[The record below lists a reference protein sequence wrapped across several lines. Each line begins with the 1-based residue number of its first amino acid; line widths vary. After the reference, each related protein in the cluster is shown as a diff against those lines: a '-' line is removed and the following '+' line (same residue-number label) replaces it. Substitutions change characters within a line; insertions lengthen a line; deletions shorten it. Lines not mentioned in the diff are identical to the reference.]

1 MAGSMKAPIVVVGLG
16 EMGGVFARGFLRT
29 GHPVFPVLRH
39 HATADLVD
47 EVPDPALVLIT
58 VGEDDLGEV
67 LARLPEAWRPRTGM
81 IQNELLPRD
90 WAEHGIERPTVAS
103 VWFEKKPGKPVKVII
118 PTPVAGPNAELVVD
132 ALAAIDIPAS
142 AISDAGLIDALVA
155 KNLYILTANIAG
167 LRTGG
172 TVSELWSEHRE
183 LAEPV
188 AAEVLEI
195 QEYLVGAPIDGEGA
209 VAGMMAAI
217 EADPDHGATG
227 RSAPSRLERAR
238 RHAAAA
244 GIATP
249 TLDAIAREQVPSNK

>member
-1 MAGSMKAPIVVVGLG
+1 MKAPIVVVGLG
-16 EMGGVFARGFLRT
+16 EMGGVFARGFLSN

-39 HATADLVD
+39 DATVDLVD
-47 EVPDPALVLIT
+47 EVSDPALVLIT
-58 VGEDDLGEV
+58 VGEEDLGEV
-67 LARLPEAWRPRTGM
+67 LARLPQAWRSRIGM

-90 WAEHGIERPTVAS
+90 WAKRGIERPTVAS

-118 PTPVAGPNAELVVD
+118 PTPVAGPGADLVVD
-132 ALAAIDIPAS
+132 ALAAIGIPAS
-142 AISDAGLIDALVA
+142 AISSADLIDALVA

-183 LAEPV
+183 LADGV
-188 AAEVLEI
+188 AAEVLDI

-209 VAGMMAAI
+209 VAAMVTAI
-217 EADPDHGATG
+217 EADPDHAATG

-244 GIATP
+244 GIDTP
-249 TLDAIAREQVPSNK
+249 TLDAIAREQVPRSK

>member
-1 MAGSMKAPIVVVGLG
+1 L
-16 EMGGVFARGFLRT
+16 
-29 GHPVFPVLRH
+29 
-39 HATADLVD
+39 
-47 EVPDPALVLIT
+47 
-58 VGEDDLGEV
+58 
-67 LARLPEAWRPRTGM
+67 

-132 ALAAIDIPAS
+132 ALAAIDIAAS

-172 TVSELWSEHRE
+172 TVSELWSEHRK

-188 AAEVLEI
+188 AAEVLDI
-195 QEYLVGAPIDGEGA
+195 QEYLVGAPIDGESA
-209 VAGMMAAI
+209 VAGMVAAI

-244 GIATP
+244 GINTP
-249 TLDAIAREQVPSNK
+249 TLDAVARELVVGSW

>member
-1 MAGSMKAPIVVVGLG
+1 MKAPIVVVGLG
-16 EMGGVFARGFLRT
+16 EMGGVFARGFLSA

-39 HATADLVD
+39 DTTADLAD

-67 LARLPEAWRPRTGM
+67 LVRLPEAWRSRTGL

-90 WAEHGIERPTVAS
+90 WTKHGIERPTVAS
-103 VWFEKKPGKPVKVII
+103 VWFEKKPRKPVKVII
-118 PTPVAGPNAELVVD
+118 PTPVAGPKAELFVD
-132 ALAAIDIPAS
+132 ALAAIDIPAA

-172 TVSELWSEHRE
+172 TVSELWSGHRE
-183 LAEPV
+183 LAESV
-188 AAEVLEI
+188 AAEVFEI
-195 QEYLVGAPIDGEGA
+195 QEHLVGAPIDGKGA
-209 VAGMMAAI
+209 VAAMVTAI

-244 GIATP
+244 GIGTP
-249 TLDAIAREQVPSNK
+249 TLDAIAREQVVGS

>member
-1 MAGSMKAPIVVVGLG
+1 MKAPIVIVGLG
-16 EMGGVFARGFLRT
+16 QMGGVFACGFLRT

-39 HATADLVD
+39 HATADPVD
-47 EVPDPALVLIT
+47 EIPDPALVLIT

-67 LARLPEAWRPRTGM
+67 LARLPEAWRPRIGM

-90 WAEHGIERPTVAS
+90 WTEHGIERPTVAS
-103 VWFEKKPGKPVKVII
+103 AWFEKKPGKPVKVII

-142 AISDAGLIDALVA
+142 VIPDAGLIDALVA

-195 QEYLVGAPIDGEGA
+195 QEYLVGAPIDGKGA
-209 VAGMMAAI
+209 VTGMMAAI

-238 RHAAAA
+238 RHAADAE
-244 GIATP
+244 IATP
-249 TLDAIAREQVPSNK
+249 TLDAIAREVASSK